1 MATNGR
7 RTGRP
12 FIGSTERRMRN
23 STGSLRRK
31 RRMVRGC
38 RHSSRAWD
46 TRSLTVNM
54 RLPAKVLLERL
65 ASSVYI
71 AGSSRPAWQVRQ
83 LCLDTRARLARCECH
98 MAVSKFKLVFMK
110 QRSTRLNI
118 VNLDERRRRNA
129 RRRKKAIHCRRSSHL
144 CGNLTSLK
152 YIPFDASFLLR
163 PPY

>member
-7 RTGRP
+7 RTERP
-12 FIGSTERRMRN
+12 FIRSTERRMRN

-54 RLPAKVLLERL
+54 RLPAKALLERL

-83 LCLDTRARLARCECH
+83 LCLDTRARVARCECH
-98 MAVSKFKLVFMK
+98 MAVSKSKLVFMK
-110 QRSTRLNI
+110 QRSTRLNT
-118 VNLDERRRRNA
+118 VNLDEGHRRSA
-129 RRRKKAIHCRRSSHL
+129 HRKKKSHTL
-144 CGNLTSLK
+144 STFKL
-152 YIPFDASFLLR
+152 PVR
-163 PPY
+163 